1 MSILRDLFGAGT
13 WGTGGNIV
21 AAVILGALGALSA
34 WLGRNKITARLAAHW
49 DRHHGP
55 LAVKRHR
62 QALLEHEAA
71 RREDGTQ

>member
-1 MSILRDLFGAGT
+1 MTILRDLFGAGT

-34 WLGRNKITARLAAHW
+34 WLGRHKITARLAILW

-62 QALLEHEAA
+62 QALREHDEAK
-71 RREDGTQ
+71 REDGTT